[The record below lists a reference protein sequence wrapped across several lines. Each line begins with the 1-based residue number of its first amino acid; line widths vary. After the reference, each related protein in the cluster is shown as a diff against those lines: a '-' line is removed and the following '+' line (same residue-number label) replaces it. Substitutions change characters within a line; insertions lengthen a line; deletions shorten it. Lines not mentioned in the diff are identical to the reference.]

1 MSSLF
6 KKLNLKSETSI
17 LVLDAPESFEPEL
30 ALLEGVKVVRSA
42 AKAKEVSFAM
52 AFVTTLA
59 GVEKA
64 TAQID
69 TKAVGDVI
77 VWMVYPKQT
86 SKKYQCEFHRD
97 TGWQS
102 LTDLGY
108 ESVRMVAVD
117 EDWSA
122 LRFRKTEYV
131 RK

>member
-1 MSSLF
+1 MTPLF
-6 KKLNLKSETSI
+6 KKLNLKSEISI
-17 LVLDAPESFEPEL
+17 VVLDAPESFEPEL
-30 ALLEGVKVVRSA
+30 ALLEGVKVLRSA

-52 AFVTTLA
+52 AFVTTLV
-59 GVEKA
+59 GVKKA
-64 TAQID
+64 TAQIEA
-69 TKAVGDVI
+69 KAVGDVI
-77 VWMVYPKQT
+77 VWMVYPKQI
-86 SKKYQCEFHRD
+86 SKKYKCEFHRD

-131 RK
+131 GR